1 MPFSNLDVVAAE
13 VHVLAEHFVAA
24 GHRLYLVGGI
34 VRDLWLD
41 RAIDGDVDIDLTS
54 DARPD
59 EIKAIVGPLADALW
73 LQGERFGTIGA
84 QLDGRAYEITTHR
97 SEAYVAESRKPSVS
111 FSTAIDQDLSRRD
124 FTVNAMAVEVPFVTL
139 TDPYN
144 GAEDLAQRRLRTPL
158 DPEVSFTDD
167 PLRMLRAARFVAGY
181 GLDAD
186 PALIVAMTELAERLD
201 IVSIERIR
209 DEFDK
214 LLALENPAAGIELL
228 VETGLLARFA
238 PELHHAGLYERL
250 PHLMELSGGA
260 RLRLAGLM
268 VGVPL
273 ETVGKRLS
281 ALRHSNESRR
291 AILTVLRSVEGLGAA
306 TSSPAA
312 FRRWFDESQ
321 DHRAD
326 ARTLVGWLGADGADV
341 VAASIGLEY
350 ELRADLATLG
360 PSLTGEEVMES
371 LGIAQGK
378 VIGKALDFLKELRYE
393 QGPLSRVEAREHL
406 IEWWASQR

>member
-1 MPFSNLDVVAAE
+1 MPFANLDAVAAE
-13 VHVLAEHFVAA
+13 VHVLAEHFAAA

-41 RAIDGDVDIDLTS
+41 HAIDGEVDIDLTS

-124 FTVNAMAVEVPFVTL
+124 FTVNAMAVEVPSVAL
-139 TDPYN
+139 TDPYG

-201 IVSIERIR
+201 IVSVERIR

-214 LLALENPAAGIELL
+214 LLALENPASGIELL
-228 VETGLLARFA
+228 IETGVLARFA
-238 PELHHAGLYERL
+238 PELDHVGLSDRL
-250 PHLMELSGGA
+250 PRLVELSGGA
-260 RLRLAGLM
+260 RLRLAGLLA
-268 VGVPL
+268 GVPL

-281 ALRHSNESRR
+281 ALRYSNEIRKS
-291 AILTVLRSVEGLGAA
+291 ILTVLRSVEGLRAA
-306 TSSPAA
+306 TSTPGA

-321 DHRAD
+321 DHRAE
-326 ARTLVGWLGADGADV
+326 ARVLVGWLGAGGADV
-341 VAASIGLEY
+341 VAASVALEH
-350 ELRADLATLG
+350 ELAADLATLG
-360 PSLTGEEVMES
+360 PPLTGEEVMES

-378 VIGKALDFLKELRYE
+378 AIGEALDFLKELRYE
-393 QGPLSRVEAREHL
+393 QGPLSGAEAREHL
-406 IEWWASQR
+406 REWWTSQA

>member
-1 MPFSNLDVVAAE
+1 MPFANLDAVAAE
-13 VHVLAEHFVAA
+13 VHVLAEHFAAA

-41 RAIDGDVDIDLTS
+41 RAIDGEVDIDLTS

-124 FTVNAMAVEVPFVTL
+124 FTVNAMAVEVPSVAL
-139 TDPYN
+139 TDPYG

-201 IVSIERIR
+201 IVSVERIR

-214 LLALENPAAGIELL
+214 LLALENPASGIELL
-228 VETGLLARFA
+228 IETGVLARFA
-238 PELHHAGLYERL
+238 PELDHVGLSDRL
-250 PHLMELSGGA
+250 PRLVELSGGA
-260 RLRLAGLM
+260 RLRLAGFLA
-268 VGVPL
+268 GVPL

-281 ALRHSNESRR
+281 ALRYSNEIQINPHS
-291 AILTVLRSVEGLGAA
+291 
-306 TSSPAA
+306 
-312 FRRWFDESQ
+312 
-321 DHRAD
+321 
-326 ARTLVGWLGADGADV
+326 
-341 VAASIGLEY
+341 
-350 ELRADLATLG
+350 LA
-360 PSLTGEEVMES
+360 VC
-371 LGIAQGK
+371 
-378 VIGKALDFLKELRYE
+378 
-393 QGPLSRVEAREHL
+393 
-406 IEWWASQR
+406 